1 MSDSRAKIWFALFVL
16 VVFCAGAAAGVFVGR
31 RFDGPERSWR
41 GGPPQSGQPGPG
53 RGGGGPPPEILLR
66 RLTADLDLDD
76 AQREEVGR
84 VLRASRD
91 RIESLQHDVRQQ
103 FDREQQNLRDELRKV
118 LRPDQ
123 QERFEQTFGRGR
135 GRRGR
140 R

>member
-31 RFDGPERSWR
+31 GFDGRERSWR
-41 GGPPQSGQPGPG
+41 GGPPPSGPGPG
-53 RGGGGPPPEILLR
+53 RGGGPPPEVLLR
-66 RLTADLDLDD
+66 RLTDDLDLDA

-91 RIESLQHDVRQQ
+91 RIEGLQRDVRQQ
-103 FDREQQNLRDELRKV
+103 FDREQQNLREEIRKV
-118 LRPDQ
+118 LRPEQ
-123 QERFEQTFGRGR
+123 QERFEQTFGQ

-140 R
+140 SGRH

>member
-16 VVFCAGAAAGVFVGR
+16 VVFCAGAGAGVFVGR

-41 GGPPQSGQPGPG
+41 GGPPDPGGPQG
-53 RGGGGPPPEILLR
+53 RGGGPPPEVLLR
-66 RLTADLDLDD
+66 RLTADLDLDA

-103 FDREQQNLRDELRKV
+103 FDREQQNLRDEIRKV

-123 QERFEQTFGRGR
+123 QQRFEQTFGRGMRGR
-135 GRRGR
+135 GRR
-140 R
+140 